1 MLSQKETDSA
11 EARVRPRIVVIGAGI
26 SGLTAA
32 YKLTKYGADGEGL
45 QPQVLLLEASPR
57 AGGTIST
64 YNFDDVILELGP
76 DSFITQKPAALELCR
91 ELGIEHRLI
100 NTRPSFRRTFIARNG
115 KLLPLPE
122 GFFMVGPTNV
132 AALFGSELF
141 SWRGKLRM
149 ALEPFIRRRS
159 SSEDESIAKFVE
171 RRFGKECLERAAEPL
186 AAGIYTGDVDKLSMR
201 SSFPKLHDMEAIYG
215 SIVKGFNNQHP
226 SKSHESGARYS
237 LFVAPDEGMSVIVN
251 ALVQQLPPGCLRTHT
266 LVSQLRRTPGGQGW
280 QLVLHD
286 GQMIQ
291 CDAVIIATA
300 AHQAARILNAVPVLK
315 EQLQKI
321 EHASSA
327 VLNLIY
333 QRKDVKHP
341 LDGFGFVVP
350 RSEKSAL
357 LACSF
362 ASVKWNN
369 RVPDDKVLLRVFVG
383 GTADPE
389 IYDYSDEHIECLIWQ
404 DLNTYLGIDALPR
417 LAVISRFHKG
427 MPQYNLGHADIV
439 SGIENELQNIPGLA
453 LAGNAFGGVGIPD
466 CVASGQRAAAAVMAA
481 LSIQAK
487 GETA

>member
-11 EARVRPRIVVIGAGI
+11 EAKVRPRIVVIGAGI

-32 YKLTKYGADGEGL
+32 YKLTRETPDGQLRPE
-45 QPQVLLLEASPR
+45 VLLLEASPR

-100 NTRPSFRRTFIARNG
+100 NTRAQFRRTFIARNG
-115 KLLPLPE
+115 ELVPLPE
-122 GFFMVGPTNV
+122 GFFMVGPTNMGS
-132 AALFGSELF
+132 LFGSKLF

-149 ALEPFIRRRS
+149 AIEPFIARRAS
-159 SSEDESIAKFVE
+159 SDDESIAKFVQ

-186 AAGIYTGDVDKLSMR
+186 AAGIYTGNVDRLSMR

-215 SIVKGFNNQHP
+215 SIVKGFSNQHP

-237 LFVAPDEGMSVIVN
+237 LFVAPDEGMSVIIN
-251 ALVQQLPPGCLRTHT
+251 ALVQQLPHGCLRTHT
-266 LVSQLRRTPGGQGW
+266 LVSQLRRTPDSHGW

-286 GQMIQ
+286 GQIIQ
-291 CDAVIIATA
+291 ADAVIIATA
-300 AHQAARILNAVPVLK
+300 AHQAARILNAVPALK
-315 EQLQKI
+315 EQLLKI

-350 RSEKSAL
+350 RTEKSSM

-362 ASVKWNN
+362 SSVKWTN
-369 RVPDDKVLLRVFVG
+369 RVPEDKVLLRVFVG

-404 DLNTYLGIDALPR
+404 DLNTYLGIEALPR

-427 MPQYNLGHADIV
+427 MPQYNLGHAEIISDIDK
-439 SGIENELQNIPGLA
+439 ELCNIPGLA

-466 CVASGQRAAAAVMAA
+466 CVASGQRAASAVLATF
-481 LSIQAK
+481 STQAK